1 MKQKITTLES
11 QRQVVFDALKTPT
24 QHSAALES
32 KKQIL
37 LAALKDKNRQLIASE
52 NENQVL
58 AADWE
63 AALDREIRIDFCP
76 CYSGSL
82 PCSFASHIL
91 S

>member
-1 MKQKITTLES
+1 M
-11 QRQVVFDALKTPT
+11 FDALKTPT

-63 AALDREIRIDFCP
+63 ALDREIRIDFCP
-76 CYSGSL
+76 CYSGSF